1 MDVNQPVVSPEQ
13 STLATNTQ
21 KAPLKGIGGWLIL
34 PVVGLFYMLYQT
46 VMMVL
51 FDINQVKTVWPLAT
65 NVDSDFYV
73 SGFSGAFYTLQVSHS
88 LLIALLIWTFI
99 AALKWQKK
107 AKHLFIITMVFYVL
121 MVVFSRFVFPNIFG
135 IEIKYSYMTTLA
147 NSVFYCFIWLPYF
160 FLSDRVKQTFV
171 R

>member
-1 MDVNQPVVSPEQ
+1 MDVNQPAVSTAQPA
-13 STLATNTQ
+13 LATSTQ
-21 KAPLKGIGGWLIL
+21 KTPLQGIGGWLIL
-34 PVVGLFYMLYQT
+34 PVIGLFYMLYQT

-51 FDINQVKTVWPLAT
+51 FDINQVKTVWSLAT

-73 SGFSGAFYTLQVSHS
+73 SGFSVAFYALQISHG
-88 LLIALLIWTFI
+88 LLIALLVWTFI

-107 AKHLFIITMVFYVL
+107 AKRLFIITMMFYVL
-121 MVVFSRFVFPNIFG
+121 MVVFSRFVFPSIFG

-147 NSVFYCFIWLPYF
+147 NSVFYCLIWLPYF
-160 FLSDRVKQTFV
+160 FLSDRVKQTFI